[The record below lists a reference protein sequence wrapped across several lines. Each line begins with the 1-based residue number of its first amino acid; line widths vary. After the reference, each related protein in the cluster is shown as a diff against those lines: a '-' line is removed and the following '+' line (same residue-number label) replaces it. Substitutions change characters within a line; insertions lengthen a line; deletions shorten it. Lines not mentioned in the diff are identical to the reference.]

1 MLLPEMPENS
11 QPQTHSSCTRFTRAG
26 FHWSYFIRARHFT
39 TTSTTPRTMATT
51 DGLPP
56 DPLALLRSSIA
67 DSTLPIPTTEDAT
80 ATGDVQSLATAGYL
94 TFNQND
100 QHITIPLTQGTR
112 FISAASGNKPI
123 DLRSVFFCWLNRLK
137 GTGEYITATQALNG
151 ELSALGKQE
160 TVTNLVFVEKLD
172 LVNWLSGESGEEE
185 SEFIKSLDD
194 NLQTKTEARDAA
206 ATAAGGEDVEM
217 RDAGISDAAARKRE
231 EERLREIYALERKMG
246 DRNTVLRGVKAQ
258 DFSNIRKFSAAFHV
272 KNAKGAPAPNVPS
285 NNPALRP
292 SVKSSS
298 GRRAEP
304 IILLSPSA
312 SSLIRMPN
320 VKSFLQ
326 DGHYVAPENAS
337 STAPNIL
344 HLTRMLPTIDDQR
357 PMRFILVDSPDQF
370 RPDYWNRVVAVFTTG
385 QAWQFKNY
393 KWQAPA
399 DLFSHVLGVYV
410 GWTGEAA
417 PDTVKG
423 WGRGVLSVG
432 LDKGNAR
439 WRDREVVEEVW
450 VGIEAR
456 MRAMGWSREGPK

>member
-1 MLLPEMPENS
+1 
-11 QPQTHSSCTRFTRAG
+11 
-26 FHWSYFIRARHFT
+26 
-39 TTSTTPRTMATT
+39 MATT
-51 DGLPP
+51 DGNLP
-56 DPLALLRSSIA
+56 DGLALLRASIA
-67 DSTLPIPTTEDAT
+67 DSALPIPSATQEAT
-80 ATGDVQSLATAGYL
+80 APEQSLAAAGYL
-94 TFNQND
+94 VFNQNS
-100 QHITIPLTQGTR
+100 QHIPIPLTQETR
-112 FISAASGNKPI
+112 FISAALGEKPI
-123 DLRSVFFCWLNRLK
+123 DLRSAFFCWQNRDK
-137 GTGEYITATQALNG
+137 GTGDYIAATQALNA

-185 SEFIKSLDD
+185 SEFIKSAD
-194 NLQTKTEARDAA
+194 NTVQTRAEARDAA

-217 RDAGISDAAARKRE
+217 RDAGISDAAAKKRE

-246 DRNTVLRGVKAQ
+246 DRNTVLRGVKVQ
-258 DFSNIRKFSAAFHV
+258 DFSGIRKFSAGFLA
-272 KNAKGAPAPNVPS
+272 KNAKGASATAPNGAALT

-292 SVKSSS
+292 PVKSSS

-326 DGHYVAPENAS
+326 DGQYQAPETAS

-344 HLTRMLPTIDDQR
+344 HLTRLLPSIDSQK

-410 GWTGEAA
+410 GWQGEMV

-450 VGIEAR
+450 GGIEAR
-456 MRAMGWSREGPK
+456 MRAMGWSREGPR

>member
-1 MLLPEMPENS
+1 LNHDHTLLQLPN
-11 QPQTHSSCTRFTRAG
+11 
-26 FHWSYFIRARHFT
+26 T
-39 TTSTTPRTMATT
+39 TTAIMATT

-67 DSTLPIPTTEDAT
+67 DSTLPIPTATADAT
-80 ATGDVQSLATAGYL
+80 TAEQSLAAAGYL
-94 TFNQND
+94 AFNQNG
-100 QHITIPLTQGTR
+100 QHVYIPLSQDTR
-112 FISAASGNKPI
+112 FISVASGNKPI
-123 DLRSVFFCWLNRLK
+123 DLRSVFFCWQNRDK
-137 GTGEYITATQALNG
+137 GTGEYIAATQELNG
-151 ELSALGKQE
+151 ELSSLGKQE

-194 NLQTKTEARDAA
+194 NLQTKAEARDAA
-206 ATAAGGEDVEM
+206 VTAAGGEDVEM

-246 DRNTVLRGVKAQ
+246 DRNTVLRGVKLQ
-258 DFSNIRKFSAAFHV
+258 DFSGIRKHSAAFHV
-272 KNAKGAPAPNVPS
+272 KNAKGAPAPNAPLS
-285 NNPALRP
+285 TNPALRP

-326 DGHYVAPENAS
+326 DGQYQAPETAS

-344 HLTRMLPTIDDQR
+344 HLTRLLPSIDNQR

-410 GWTGEAA
+410 GWKGEVT

-450 VGIEAR
+450 SGIETR
-456 MRAMGWSREGPK
+456 MRAMGWSRDGPR

>member
-1 MLLPEMPENS
+1 
-11 QPQTHSSCTRFTRAG
+11 
-26 FHWSYFIRARHFT
+26 
-39 TTSTTPRTMATT
+39 
-51 DGLPP
+51 
-56 DPLALLRSSIA
+56 
-67 DSTLPIPTTEDAT
+67 
-80 ATGDVQSLATAGYL
+80 
-94 TFNQND
+94 
-100 QHITIPLTQGTR
+100 
-112 FISAASGNKPI
+112 
-123 DLRSVFFCWLNRLK
+123 
-137 GTGEYITATQALNG
+137 
-151 ELSALGKQE
+151 
-160 TVTNLVFVEKLD
+160 
-172 LVNWLSGESGEEE
+172 
-185 SEFIKSLDD
+185 
-194 NLQTKTEARDAA
+194 
-206 ATAAGGEDVEM
+206 M

-246 DRNTVLRGVKAQ
+246 DRNTVLRGVKVQ
-258 DFSNIRKFSAAFHV
+258 DFSAIRKHSAAFHV
-272 KNAKGAPAPNVPS
+272 KNAKGAPAPSAPLS
-285 NNPALRP
+285 TNPALRP

-326 DGHYVAPENAS
+326 EGQYQAPETAS

-344 HLTRMLPTIDDQR
+344 HLTRLLPTIDNQR

-410 GWTGEAA
+410 GWKGEVQ

-450 VGIEAR
+450 SGIETR
-456 MRAMGWSREGPK
+456 MRAMGWSRDGPR

>member
-1 MLLPEMPENS
+1 
-11 QPQTHSSCTRFTRAG
+11 
-26 FHWSYFIRARHFT
+26 
-39 TTSTTPRTMATT
+39 
-51 DGLPP
+51 
-56 DPLALLRSSIA
+56 
-67 DSTLPIPTTEDAT
+67 
-80 ATGDVQSLATAGYL
+80 
-94 TFNQND
+94 
-100 QHITIPLTQGTR
+100 
-112 FISAASGNKPI
+112 
-123 DLRSVFFCWLNRLK
+123 
-137 GTGEYITATQALNG
+137 
-151 ELSALGKQE
+151 
-160 TVTNLVFVEKLD
+160 VEKLD

-194 NLQTKTEARDAA
+194 NLQTKAEARDAA
-206 ATAAGGEDVEM
+206 VTAAGGEDVEM

-246 DRNTVLRGVKAQ
+246 DRNTVLRGVKLQ
-258 DFSNIRKFSAAFHV
+258 DFSGIRKHSAAFHV
-272 KNAKGAPAPNVPS
+272 KNAKGAPAPNAPLS
-285 NNPALRP
+285 TNPALRP

-326 DGHYVAPENAS
+326 DGQYQAPETAS

-344 HLTRMLPTIDDQR
+344 HLTRLLPSIDNQR

-410 GWTGEAA
+410 GWKGEVT

-450 VGIEAR
+450 SGIETR
-456 MRAMGWSREGPK
+456 MRAMGWSRDGPR

>member
-1 MLLPEMPENS
+1 
-11 QPQTHSSCTRFTRAG
+11 
-26 FHWSYFIRARHFT
+26 
-39 TTSTTPRTMATT
+39 MATT

-56 DPLALLRSSIA
+56 DPLAFLRSSIA
-67 DSTLPIPTTEDAT
+67 DSSLPIPTTSAEAT
-80 ATGDVQSLATAGYL
+80 TAEQSLAAAGYL
-94 TFNQND
+94 VFNRND
-100 QHITIPLTQGTR
+100 QHISIPLTQETR
-112 FISAASGNKPI
+112 FISASLGGKPI
-123 DLRSVFFCWLNRLK
+123 DLRSVFFCWQNRDM
-137 GTGEYITATQALNG
+137 GTGDYIAATQALNG
-151 ELSALGKQE
+151 ELSALGKSD

-194 NLQTKTEARDAA
+194 NQQTRAEARDAA
-206 ATAAGGEDVEM
+206 VTAAGGEDVEM
-217 RDAGISDAAARKRE
+217 RDAGVTDAAARKRE

-246 DRNTVLRGVKAQ
+246 DRNTVLRGVKVQ
-258 DFSNIRKFSAAFHV
+258 DFSGIRKFSAAFHV
-272 KNAKGAPAPNVPS
+272 KNAKAAAPSAPLS
-285 NNPALRP
+285 ANPALRP
-292 SVKSSS
+292 SGKPSG

-320 VKSFLQ
+320 VKAFLQ
-326 DGHYVAPENAS
+326 DGQYQAPETAS

-344 HLTRMLPTIDDQR
+344 QLTRLLPSIDPQR

-410 GWTGEAA
+410 GWQGEVV

-432 LDKGNAR
+432 LDKGHAR

-450 VGIEAR
+450 SGIEAR
-456 MRAMGWSREGPK
+456 MRAMGWSRDGPRQ

>member
-1 MLLPEMPENS
+1 
-11 QPQTHSSCTRFTRAG
+11 
-26 FHWSYFIRARHFT
+26 
-39 TTSTTPRTMATT
+39 MATT

-67 DSTLPIPTTEDAT
+67 DSSLPIPTTSAEAT
-80 ATGDVQSLATAGYL
+80 TAEQSLAAAGYL
-94 TFNQND
+94 VFNRND
-100 QHITIPLTQGTR
+100 QHISIPLTQETR
-112 FISAASGNKPI
+112 FISASLGGKPI
-123 DLRSVFFCWLNRLK
+123 DLRSVFFCWQNRDM
-137 GTGEYITATQALNG
+137 GTGDYIAATQALNG
-151 ELSALGKQE
+151 ELSGLGKSD

-194 NLQTKTEARDAA
+194 NQQTRAEARDAA
-206 ATAAGGEDVEM
+206 VTAAGGEDVEM
-217 RDAGISDAAARKRE
+217 RDAGVTDAAARKRE

-246 DRNTVLRGVKAQ
+246 DRNTVLRGVKVQ
-258 DFSNIRKFSAAFHV
+258 DFSGIRKFSAAFHV
-272 KNAKGAPAPNVPS
+272 KNAKAAAPSAPLS
-285 NNPALRP
+285 ANPALRP
-292 SVKSSS
+292 SGKPSG

-320 VKSFLQ
+320 VKAFLQ
-326 DGHYVAPENAS
+326 DGQYQAPETAS

-344 HLTRMLPTIDDQR
+344 QLTRLLPSIDPQR

-410 GWTGEAA
+410 GWQGEVV

-432 LDKGNAR
+432 LDKGHAR

-450 VGIEAR
+450 SGIEAR
-456 MRAMGWSREGPK
+456 MRAMGWSRDGPRQ